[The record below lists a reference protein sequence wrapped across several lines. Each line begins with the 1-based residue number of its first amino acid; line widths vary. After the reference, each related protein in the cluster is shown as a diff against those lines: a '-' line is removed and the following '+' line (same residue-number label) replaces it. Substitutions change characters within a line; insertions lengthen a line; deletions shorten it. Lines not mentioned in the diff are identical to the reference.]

1 MELPVKA
8 MLDFVPQNLPLTL
21 SVLPVFHRG
30 IGCVDMADAFT
41 KYETTLGIDVT
52 GDSISEGAINVGSGG
67 FVPHHRN
74 SIFWNGRAAKK
85 KGGTQH
91 ADAPREPGGDSERK
105 ASGHHDI
112 RVKHPIGMDK

>member
-8 MLDFVPQNLPLTL
+8 MLDFVPQHFPLTL
-21 SVLPVFHRG
+21 SVLPVFHRR
-30 IGCVDMADAFT
+30 IGCVDMTYPIT
-41 KYETTLGIDVT
+41 KNKTSLGIDGA
-52 GDSISEGAINVGSGG
+52 GDSISEGAINIGSSG
-67 FVPHHRN
+67 FVPHNRN
-74 SIFWNGRAAKK
+74 GVVNGRAPKK